1 MKLKNK
7 VALITGSGSGIG
19 KAIAIGFANEGADI
33 VLNDVNSDVLL
44 PVANVIKTLG
54 RKCEA
59 LAGDVSNNDSVI
71 KMVDAAIKKF
81 GHIDILVNSAGI
93 TSRTPAIE
101 LTPDIWKKVIDIN
114 LTGSFFCALAV
125 GKHMIARRQ
134 GNIINISSM
143 AGIAAIP
150 NDLPYVA
157 SKHGVI
163 GLTRGL
169 AIEWAQHNV
178 RVNCLCPGL
187 TVTPMVEAMQA
198 KEPALLAERAERIP
212 MGRPSTVEDQA
223 RAAVFFA
230 SDDSSYITGHIM
242 PVDGGM
248 SALFS
253 GYSVPRKK

>member
-1 MKLKNK
+1 MKLRDK

-19 KAIAIGFANEGADI
+19 KAIAIGFANEGANVI
-33 VLNDVNSDVLL
+33 LNDVSADILF
-44 PVANVIKTLG
+44 PVANDIRALG
-54 RKCEA
+54 KKCEVQA
-59 LAGDVSNNDSVI
+59 ADVSDYKSVL
-71 KMVDAAIKKF
+71 KMVDAAIKEF
-81 GHIDILVNSAGI
+81 GCIDILVNNAGI
-93 TSRTPAIE
+93 ASRTPAIE
-101 LTPDIWKKVIDIN
+101 LTPDIWGKVININ
-114 LTGSFFCALAV
+114 LTGVFFCSIAV
-125 GKHMIARRQ
+125 GKYMIERRQ

-169 AIEWAQHNV
+169 AIEWAKHNV
-178 RVNCLCPGL
+178 RVNCICPGL
-187 TVTPMVEAMQA
+187 TITPLVEMARA
-198 KEPALLAERAERIP
+198 KEPVLFAERIQRIP
-212 MGRPSTVEDQA
+212 IGRPSTVEDQA

-230 SDDSSYITGHIM
+230 SEDSSYITGHIM

-253 GYSVPRKK
+253 GYSPPREK